1 MFIINFFSLIIILII
16 HILLFNYTF
25 VSSKRQKRV
34 IDNND
39 IEFEFQD
46 KNQLNEKIKE
56 LNENSKKVDGLEDE
70 KPTDQELK
78 KLKRDEEK
86 MK

>member
-39 IEFEFQD
+39 ISYYLECIVASKYYYND
-46 KNQLNEKIKE
+46 KSNIYQKLQ
-56 LNENSKKVDGLEDE
+56 ENIVKKDTFYQRL
-70 KPTDQELK
+70 
-78 KLKRDEEK
+78 
-86 MK
+86 